1 MRPFTAS
8 AYVLVAVPTLAA
20 LALYAGVGGFRP
32 AREDITSYYRQRSSR
47 RVGAWAV
54 VFVLALTLECV
65 GLALGGHSKSVP
77 TLSTTLDHLLVNHW
91 GRWALFVAWLGLGG
105 RPIARLRRL
114 VRGDQP

>member
-8 AYVLVAVPTLAA
+8 AYVLVAVPSLAA

-65 GLALGGHSKSVP
+65 GLALGGHSKSRSHTQYHVGP
-77 TLSTTLDHLLVNHW
+77 PPGQS
-91 GRWALFVAWLGLGG
+91 LGAMGVV
-105 RPIARLRRL
+105 RRL
-114 VRGDQP
+114 ALARRPTNREAPPTGTR